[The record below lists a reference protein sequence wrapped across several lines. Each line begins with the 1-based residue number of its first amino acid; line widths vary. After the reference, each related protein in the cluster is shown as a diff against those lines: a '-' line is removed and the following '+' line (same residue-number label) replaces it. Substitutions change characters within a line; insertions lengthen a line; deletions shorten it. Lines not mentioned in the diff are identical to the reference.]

1 MDGQRTDAAFE
12 EVVAVPRVGER
23 DDLVSGVQQP
33 LGDVPAG
40 VPEGAGDRV
49 DFRRHMNSG
58 VRVAASSMLASV

>member
-1 MDGQRTDAAFE
+1 MEGKRTHAAFE

-23 DDLVSGVQQP
+23 GDLVSGVQQP
-33 LGDVPAG
+33 LGDVTAG

-58 VRVAASSMLASV
+58 GKVAASSMLTAV